1 MKLNELKPNT
11 GSIKSKKRVGRGN
24 ASGHGTTAG
33 RGTKGQN
40 SRSGSSI
47 RPYFEG
53 GQMPLSRRVPKRGF
67 RNVFSKKYA
76 IINVGELSR
85 FNEDEIITPERLLQE
100 GMVKKIRNGIKIL
113 GKGAI
118 NKKFT
123 IRVHK
128 ISKGAINKIESAGGK
143 VEVI

>member
-11 GSIKSKKRVGRGN
+11 GSIKTKKRVGRGN

-67 RNVFSKKYA
+67 KNIFSKQYT
-76 IINVGELSR
+76 IINVGELNR
-85 FNEDEIITPERLLQE
+85 FNEGEIITPERLLQE
-100 GMVKKIRNGIKIL
+100 GIVKKIRNGIKIL
-113 GKGAI
+113 GKGEV
-118 NKKFT
+118 NKKLT
-123 IRVHK
+123 IRAHK
-128 ISKGAINKIESAGGK
+128 ISKGAVSKIESAGGK
-143 VEVI
+143 VEVM

>member
-11 GSIKSKKRVGRGN
+11 GSIKTKKRVGRGN

-33 RGTKGQN
+33 RGTKGQK

-67 RNVFSKKYA
+67 KNIFSKKYA
-76 IINVGELSR
+76 IINVGELNR

-113 GKGAI
+113 GKGEI
-118 NKKFT
+118 NKKLT
-123 IRVHK
+123 IRAHK
-128 ISKGAINKIESAGGK
+128 ISKGAISKIESAGGK
-143 VEVI
+143 VEVM

>member
-24 ASGHGTTAG
+24 ASGHGTTSG

-76 IINVGELSR
+76 IINVGELNR

-100 GMVKKIRNGIKIL
+100 GMVNKIRNGIKIL

>member
-11 GSIKSKKRVGRGN
+11 GSIKTKKRVGRGN

-67 RNVFSKKYA
+67 KNIFSKQYT
-76 IINVGELSR
+76 IINVGELNR
-85 FNEDEIITPERLLQE
+85 FNEGEIITPERLLQE

-113 GKGAI
+113 GKGEV
-118 NKKFT
+118 NKKLT
-123 IRVHK
+123 IRAHK
-128 ISKGAINKIESAGGK
+128 ISKGAVSKIESAGGK
-143 VEVI
+143 VEVM

>member
-1 MKLNELKPNT
+1 VKLNELKPNT

-76 IINVGELSR
+76 IINVVELNR

-143 VEVI
+143 VEEI